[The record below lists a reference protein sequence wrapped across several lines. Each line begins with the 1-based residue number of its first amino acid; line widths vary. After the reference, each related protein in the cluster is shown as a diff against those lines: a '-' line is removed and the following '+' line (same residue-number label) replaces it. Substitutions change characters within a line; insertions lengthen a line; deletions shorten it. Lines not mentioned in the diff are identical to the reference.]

1 MSMLD
6 KLERR
11 FGRLA
16 IPNLTL
22 LLTCAQAIG
31 FGLIWSKTTT
41 WDNMALLMTEVADGQ
56 VWRLGTFLFLPAT
69 MSPIWLF
76 FALYMF
82 YLMGSTLE
90 AHWGEFRYNLY
101 LGIAYVATLLGA
113 CLSPDEP
120 ATNVYLGGSV
130 FLAFAYLYPN
140 FEILVFFILPVKIKY
155 LALLEWIVYFL
166 SFTFGDWMAKAMV
179 LAAVSNFLLFFGK
192 DIFGK
197 VVGGR
202 RRMARSARNLVKPD
216 KPFHNCAICGANER
230 THPKMDFRYCTKC
243 AGSYEYCADHLRT
256 HEHVALGQ
264 TSPAPVA
271 DASESD
277 ANA

>member
-69 MSPIWLF
+69 MS
-76 FALYMF
+76 
-82 YLMGSTLE
+82 
-90 AHWGEFRYNLY
+90 R
-101 LGIAYVATLLGA
+101 GIAYVATLLGA